1 MASCICF
8 VGDLHLKCKSPISRR
23 DDYPAVILSKLES
36 LINTAKSFN
45 CDKIMLLGDVFDSHI
60 TTLPYLAKVINTFRK
75 ISDSG
80 IDVYTIVGNHDIKN
94 NRMDSLDSSALGI
107 LISTGY
113 LKLAPRNLTIDD
125 TSFNC
130 FHYPEE
136 LTNNNESCYSVCVA
150 HRYYEFGLSWDSLTS
165 EDLKSLNYD
174 AMILGHYHVPCDTLS
189 IEDTLLYRPGSLSRS
204 TSEPYNK
211 LRTPRV
217 LMFNC
222 LNHKTVY
229 VDIPC
234 ERADKIFTN
243 IVEQNNQVCFSM
255 KDLVKFITSS
265 YTSSDLNIRDYFA
278 KLDIPYDCRVKISD
292 YLDNVGA

>member
-1 MASCICF
+1 MSSIIF
-8 VGDLHLKCKSPISRR
+8 VGDLHLKGSSPISRV
-23 DDYPAVILSKLES
+23 DDYPTVILNKLES
-36 LINTAKSFN
+36 LINTAKSFS

-75 ISDSG
+75 ISDAG

-217 LMFNC
+217 LVFNC

-243 IVEQNNQVCFSM
+243 VVEQSNQICFSM

>member
-1 MASCICF
+1 MSSIIF
-8 VGDLHLKCKSPISRR
+8 VGDLHLKGSSPISRV
-23 DDYPAVILSKLES
+23 DDYPTVILNKLES
-36 LINTAKSFN
+36 LINTAKSFS

-75 ISDSG
+75 ISDAG

-113 LKLAPRNLTIDD
+113 LKLAPRNLIIDD

-217 LMFNC
+217 LVFNC

-229 VDIPC
+229 VDITC

-243 IVEQNNQVCFSM
+243 VVEQNNQVCFSM

>member
-1 MASCICF
+1 MSSIIF

-36 LINTAKSFN
+36 LINIAKSFN

-75 ISDSG
+75 ISDAG

-113 LKLAPRNLTIDD
+113 LKLATRNLIIDD

-136 LTNNNESCYSVCVA
+136 LTNNSESCYSVCVA

-189 IEDTLLYRPGSLSRS
+189 IEDTMLYRPGSLSRS

-217 LMFNC
+217 LVFNC

-243 IVEQNNQVCFSM
+243 VVEQNNQICFSM

>member
-1 MASCICF
+1 MSSIIF
-8 VGDLHLKCKSPISRR
+8 VGDLHLKGSSPISRV
-23 DDYPAVILSKLES
+23 DDYPTVILNKLES
-36 LINTAKSFN
+36 LINTAKSFS

-75 ISDSG
+75 ISDAG

-113 LKLAPRNLTIDD
+113 LKLAPRNLIIDD
-125 TSFNC
+125 TLFNC

-189 IEDTLLYRPGSLSRS
+189 IEDTVLYRPGSLSRS

-217 LMFNC
+217 LVFNC

-243 IVEQNNQVCFSM
+243 VVEQNNQMCFSM

>member
-1 MASCICF
+1 MSSIIF
-8 VGDLHLKCKSPISRR
+8 VGDLHLKGSSPISRV
-23 DDYPAVILSKLES
+23 DDYPTVILNKLES
-36 LINTAKSFN
+36 LISIAKSFN

-75 ISDSG
+75 ISDAG

-189 IEDTLLYRPGSLSRS
+189 IEDTMLYRPGSLSRS

-217 LMFNC
+217 LVFNC

-243 IVEQNNQVCFSM
+243 VVEQNNQICFSM

>member
-1 MASCICF
+1 MSSIIF
-8 VGDLHLKCKSPISRR
+8 VGDLHLKGSSPISRV
-23 DDYPAVILSKLES
+23 DDYPTVILNKLES
-36 LINTAKSFN
+36 LINTAKSFS

-75 ISDSG
+75 ISDAG

-113 LKLAPRNLTIDD
+113 LKLAPRNLIIDD
-125 TSFNC
+125 TSLNC

-136 LTNNNESCYSVCVA
+136 LANNNESRYSVCVA

-217 LMFNC
+217 LVFNC

-243 IVEQNNQVCFSM
+243 VVEQNNQVCFSM

>member
-1 MASCICF
+1 MSSIIF
-8 VGDLHLKCKSPISRR
+8 VGDLHLKGSSPISRV
-23 DDYPAVILSKLES
+23 DDYPTVILNKLES
-36 LINTAKSFN
+36 LINTAKSFS

-75 ISDSG
+75 ISDAG

-113 LKLAPRNLTIDD
+113 LKLAPRNLIIDD
-125 TSFNC
+125 TSLNC

-136 LTNNNESCYSVCVA
+136 LANNNESRYSVCVA

-165 EDLKSLNYD
+165 EDIKSLNYD

-217 LMFNC
+217 LVFNC

-243 IVEQNNQVCFSM
+243 VVEQNNQVCFSM

>member
-1 MASCICF
+1 MSSIIF
-8 VGDLHLKCKSPISRR
+8 VGDLHLKGSSPISRV
-23 DDYPAVILSKLES
+23 DDYPTVILNKLES
-36 LINTAKSFN
+36 LINTAKSFS

-75 ISDSG
+75 ISDAG

-107 LISTGY
+107 LISTVY
-113 LKLAPRNLTIDD
+113 LKLSPRNLIIDD
-125 TSFNC
+125 TSFSC

-136 LTNNNESCYSVCVA
+136 LANNNESCYSVCVA

-217 LMFNC
+217 LVFNC

-243 IVEQNNQVCFSM
+243 VVEQNNQMCFSM

>member
-1 MASCICF
+1 MSSIIF
-8 VGDLHLKCKSPISRR
+8 VGDLHLKGSSPISRV
-23 DDYPAVILSKLES
+23 DDYPTVILNKLES
-36 LINTAKSFN
+36 LISTAKSFS

-75 ISDSG
+75 ISDAG

-217 LMFNC
+217 LVFNC

-243 IVEQNNQVCFSM
+243 VVEQNNQVCFSM

>member
-1 MASCICF
+1 MSSIIF
-8 VGDLHLKCKSPISRR
+8 VGDLHLKGSSPISRV
-23 DDYPAVILSKLES
+23 DDYPTVILNKLET
-36 LINTAKSFN
+36 LINTAKSFS

-75 ISDSG
+75 ISDAG

-113 LKLAPRNLTIDD
+113 LKLAPRNLIIDD

-217 LMFNC
+217 LVFNC

-243 IVEQNNQVCFSM
+243 VVEQSNQVCFSM

-265 YTSSDLNIRDYFA
+265 YTSSD
-278 KLDIPYDCRVKISD
+278 
-292 YLDNVGA
+292 

>member
-1 MASCICF
+1 MSSIIF
-8 VGDLHLKCKSPISRR
+8 VGDLHLKGSSPISRV
-23 DDYPAVILSKLES
+23 DDYPTVILNKLES
-36 LINTAKSFN
+36 LISTAKSFS

-75 ISDSG
+75 ISDAG

-136 LTNNNESCYSVCVA
+136 LENNNESCYSVCVA

-217 LMFNC
+217 LVFNC

-243 IVEQNNQVCFSM
+243 VVEQNNQVCFSM

>member
-1 MASCICF
+1 MSSIIF
-8 VGDLHLKCKSPISRR
+8 VGDLHLKGSSPISRV
-23 DDYPAVILSKLES
+23 DDYPTVILNKLES

-75 ISDSG
+75 ISDAG
-80 IDVYTIVGNHDIKN
+80 IDVYAIVGNHDIKN

-113 LKLAPRNLTIDD
+113 LKLAPRNLIIDD

-217 LMFNC
+217 LVFNC

-243 IVEQNNQVCFSM
+243 VIEQNNQICFSM

>member
-1 MASCICF
+1 MSSIIF
-8 VGDLHLKCKSPISRR
+8 VGDLHLKGSSPISRV
-23 DDYPAVILSKLES
+23 DDYPTVILNKLES

-75 ISDSG
+75 ISDAG

-136 LTNNNESCYSVCVA
+136 LTNNNESRYSVCVA

-217 LMFNC
+217 LVFNC

-243 IVEQNNQVCFSM
+243 VVEQNNQVCFSM

>member
-1 MASCICF
+1 MSSIIF
-8 VGDLHLKCKSPISRR
+8 VGDLHLKGSSPISRV
-23 DDYPAVILSKLES
+23 DDYPTVILNKLES
-36 LINTAKSFN
+36 LINTAKSFS

-75 ISDSG
+75 ISDAG

-125 TSFNC
+125 TSFSC

-217 LMFNC
+217 LVFNC

-243 IVEQNNQVCFSM
+243 VVEQSNQICFSM

>member
-1 MASCICF
+1 MSSIIF
-8 VGDLHLKCKSPISRR
+8 VGDLHLKGSSPISRV
-23 DDYPAVILSKLES
+23 DDYPTVILNKLES
-36 LINTAKSFN
+36 LINIAKSFS

-75 ISDSG
+75 ISDAG

-113 LKLAPRNLTIDD
+113 LKLAPRNLAIDD

-136 LTNNNESCYSVCVA
+136 LANNNESCYSVCVA

-217 LMFNC
+217 LVFNC

-243 IVEQNNQVCFSM
+243 VVEQSNQMCFSM

>member
-1 MASCICF
+1 
-8 VGDLHLKCKSPISRR
+8 
-23 DDYPAVILSKLES
+23 
-36 LINTAKSFN
+36 
-45 CDKIMLLGDVFDSHI
+45 
-60 TTLPYLAKVINTFRK
+60 
-75 ISDSG
+75 
-80 IDVYTIVGNHDIKN
+80 
-94 NRMDSLDSSALGI
+94 
-107 LISTGY
+107 
-113 LKLAPRNLTIDD
+113 
-125 TSFNC
+125 
-130 FHYPEE
+130 
-136 LTNNNESCYSVCVA
+136 
-150 HRYYEFGLSWDSLTS
+150 
-165 EDLKSLNYD
+165 
-174 AMILGHYHVPCDTLS
+174 MILGHYHVPCDTLS

-217 LMFNC
+217 LVFNC

-243 IVEQNNQVCFSM
+243 VIEQNNQMCFSM

>member
-1 MASCICF
+1 MSSIIF
-8 VGDLHLKCKSPISRR
+8 VGDLHLKGSSPISRV
-23 DDYPAVILSKLES
+23 DDYPTVILNKLES

-75 ISDSG
+75 ISDAG

-136 LTNNNESCYSVCVA
+136 LENNNESCYSVCVA

-217 LMFNC
+217 LVFNC

-243 IVEQNNQVCFSM
+243 VVEQSNQICFSM

>member
-1 MASCICF
+1 MSSIIF
-8 VGDLHLKCKSPISRR
+8 VGDLHLKGSSPISRV
-23 DDYPAVILSKLES
+23 DDYPTVILNKLET
-36 LINTAKSFN
+36 LINTAKSFS

-75 ISDSG
+75 ISDAG

-113 LKLAPRNLTIDD
+113 LKLAPRNLIIDD

-217 LMFNC
+217 LVFNC

-243 IVEQNNQVCFSM
+243 VVEQNNQVCFSM
-255 KDLVKFITSS
+255 KDLVKFIT
-265 YTSSDLNIRDYFA
+265 
-278 KLDIPYDCRVKISD
+278 
-292 YLDNVGA
+292 

>member
-1 MASCICF
+1 MSSIIF
-8 VGDLHLKCKSPISRR
+8 VGDLHLKGSSPISRV
-23 DDYPAVILSKLES
+23 DDYPTVILNKLES
-36 LINTAKSFN
+36 LINIAKSFS
-45 CDKIMLLGDVFDSHI
+45 CDKVMLLGDVFDSHI

-75 ISDSG
+75 ISDAG

-217 LMFNC
+217 LVFNC

-243 IVEQNNQVCFSM
+243 VVEQNNQVCFSM

>member
-1 MASCICF
+1 MSSIIF
-8 VGDLHLKCKSPISRR
+8 VGDLHLKGSSPISRV
-23 DDYPAVILSKLES
+23 DDYPTVILNKLES
-36 LINTAKSFN
+36 LINTAKSFS

-75 ISDSG
+75 ISDAG

-136 LTNNNESCYSVCVA
+136 LTNNNESRYSVCVA

-217 LMFNC
+217 LVFNC

-243 IVEQNNQVCFSM
+243 VVEQNNQVCFSM

>member
-1 MASCICF
+1 MSSIIF
-8 VGDLHLKCKSPISRR
+8 VGDLHLKGSSPISRV
-23 DDYPAVILSKLES
+23 DDYPTVILNKLES

-75 ISDSG
+75 ISDAG

-136 LTNNNESCYSVCVA
+136 LENNNESCYSVCVA

-217 LMFNC
+217 LVFNC

-243 IVEQNNQVCFSM
+243 VVEQNNQVCFSM

>member
-1 MASCICF
+1 MSSIIF
-8 VGDLHLKCKSPISRR
+8 VGDLHLKGSSPISRV
-23 DDYPAVILSKLES
+23 DDYPTVILNKLES

-75 ISDSG
+75 ISDAG

-217 LMFNC
+217 LVFNC

-243 IVEQNNQVCFSM
+243 VVEQSNQICFSM

-292 YLDNVGA
+292 YLYNVGA

>member
-1 MASCICF
+1 MSSIIF
-8 VGDLHLKCKSPISRR
+8 VGDLHLKGSSPISRV
-23 DDYPAVILSKLES
+23 DDYPTVILNKLAS
-36 LINTAKSFN
+36 LINTAKSFS

-75 ISDSG
+75 ISDAG

-136 LTNNNESCYSVCVA
+136 LENNNESCYSVCVA

-217 LMFNC
+217 LVFNC

-243 IVEQNNQVCFSM
+243 VVEQNNQVCFSM

>member
-1 MASCICF
+1 MSSIIF
-8 VGDLHLKCKSPISRR
+8 VGDLHLKGSSPISRV
-23 DDYPAVILSKLES
+23 DDYPTVILNKLES
-36 LINTAKSFN
+36 LINTAKSFS

-75 ISDSG
+75 ISDAG

-174 AMILGHYHVPCDTLS
+174 AMIIGHYHVPCDTLS

-217 LMFNC
+217 LVFNC

>member
-1 MASCICF
+1 MSSIIF

-75 ISDSG
+75 ISDAG

-113 LKLAPRNLTIDD
+113 LKLATRNLIIDD

-136 LTNNNESCYSVCVA
+136 LTNNSESCYSVCVA

-189 IEDTLLYRPGSLSRS
+189 IEDTMLYRPGSLSRS

-217 LMFNC
+217 LVFNC

-243 IVEQNNQVCFSM
+243 VVEQNNQICFSM

>member
-1 MASCICF
+1 MSSIIF
-8 VGDLHLKCKSPISRR
+8 VGDLHLKGSSPISRV
-23 DDYPAVILSKLES
+23 DDYPTVILNKLES
-36 LINTAKSFN
+36 LINTAKSFS

-75 ISDSG
+75 ISDAG

-217 LMFNC
+217 LVFNC